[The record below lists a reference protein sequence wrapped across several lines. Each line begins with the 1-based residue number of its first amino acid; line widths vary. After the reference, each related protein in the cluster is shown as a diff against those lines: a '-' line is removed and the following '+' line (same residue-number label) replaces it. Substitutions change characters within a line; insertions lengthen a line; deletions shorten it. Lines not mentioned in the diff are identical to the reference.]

1 MYSNE
6 NKKDGQIRM
15 KFEKVQFVYIDI
27 NYLEYLHG
35 IEPEIFFDK
44 NLNVTLASHL
54 LAVVES
60 LS

>member
-1 MYSNE
+1 MYSDE

-44 NLNVTLASHL
+44 NEPNYKLKPHSHYK
-54 LAVVES
+54 
-60 LS
+60 